1 MTFNEEIAALRERIA
16 KAESDRDTWR
26 MSGMQDHY
34 LEAYS
39 RVEALELQLERLR
52 QEGARASARTAERA
66 GAVLP
71 DEPLAAEAAPDAP
84 GERARLMAQLSIA
97 HDGRHYR
104 YDRYRYDHLADALD
118 YARLQRSELPD
129 EAERAPV
136 PLAQPVEAPD
146 EAQRQL
152 MASLA
157 ITFHDGVYLLGPYR
171 YDRLADAVSYAR
183 LQRTFR
189 K

>member
-1 MTFNEEIAALRERIA
+1 MTLNEEITALRNRIA

-26 MSGMQDHY
+26 MSGMQDNY

-52 QEGARASARTAERA
+52 QEGLRASARTAEPA
-66 GAVLP
+66 SAVLP
-71 DEPLAAEAAPDAP
+71 DEPLAAKAAPDAP
-84 GERARLMAQLSIA
+84 GERARLMAQFSIA

-104 YDRYRYDHLADALD
+104 YDRYRYDQLADALD

-129 EAERAPV
+129 DAEAPV
-136 PLAQPVEAPD
+136 PLAQPVETPD
-146 EAQRQL
+146 EAQREL

-157 ITFHDGVYLLGPYR
+157 ITFHDGIYLLGPYR
-171 YDRLADAVSYAR
+171 YDRLGDAVSYAR